1 LSSALWKSLTL
12 QQSRLSRKKSS
23 LRIMPK
29 IALVNSAIYD
39 IIEPDSSFETELV
52 DIPQPILDRYD
63 RIMKDFW
70 DIQNELE
77 QYQRAQ
83 END

>member
-1 LSSALWKSLTL
+1 MT
-12 QQSRLSRKKSS
+12 
-23 LRIMPK
+23 K

-39 IIEPDSSFETELV
+39 IIEPDSSFDTELV

-63 RIMKDFW
+63 KVMKEFW
-70 DIQNELE
+70 QIQNELE

-83 END
+83 ETE

>member
-1 LSSALWKSLTL
+1 
-12 QQSRLSRKKSS
+12 
-23 LRIMPK
+23 MPR

-39 IIEPDSSFETELV
+39 IIEPDSSFDTELV

-63 RIMKDFW
+63 KVMKEFW
-70 DIQNELE
+70 QIQNELE

-83 END
+83 ETE

>member
-1 LSSALWKSLTL
+1 
-12 QQSRLSRKKSS
+12 
-23 LRIMPK
+23 MPK

-39 IIEPDSSFETELV
+39 IIEPDSSFDTELV

-63 RIMKDFW
+63 KVMSEFW
-70 DIQNELE
+70 QIQNELE

-83 END
+83 ETD